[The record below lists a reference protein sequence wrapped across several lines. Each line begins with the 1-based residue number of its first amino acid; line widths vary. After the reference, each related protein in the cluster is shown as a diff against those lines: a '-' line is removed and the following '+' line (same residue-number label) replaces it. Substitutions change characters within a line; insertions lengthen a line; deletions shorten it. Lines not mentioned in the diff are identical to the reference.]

1 MCLWTSWVWKI
12 PMQNITKHI
21 LVQIY
26 KAMIFISN
34 YDIFF
39 AVALDY
45 FELPTKIIMN
55 PVIDVK
61 YWQTNRFSFLTSII
75 SCIPLLSLKHKLLS
89 FSSSCSCSM
98 IKNVNVPVKQI
109 FPHITTFCCK
119 KERKWIAWPRK
130 LWTCMKP
137 L

>member
-1 MCLWTSWVWKI
+1 
-12 PMQNITKHI
+12 MQNITKHI

-61 YWQTNRFSFLTSII
+61 YWQTNRFSFLT
-75 SCIPLLSLKHKLLS
+75 
-89 FSSSCSCSM
+89 
-98 IKNVNVPVKQI
+98 
-109 FPHITTFCCK
+109 
-119 KERKWIAWPRK
+119 
-130 LWTCMKP
+130 
-137 L
+137 